1 MEAKIISRRS
11 KLSERSS
18 EMPRKIV
25 QTEPAVIRRM
35 ESEIS
40 LLKQRLN
47 ALEAEVKVIDD
58 DVHEVRPEYLKKLE
72 EIEKTGRFHRFKN
85 IEELRKM
92 IETSD

>member
-1 MEAKIISRRS
+1 MEGKMLKRGLRPEFA
-11 KLSERSS
+11 
-18 EMPRKIV
+18 
-25 QTEPAVIRRM
+25 AIRRM

-72 EIEKTGRFHRFKN
+72 EIEKTGKFHRVKN
-85 IEELRKM
+85 VEEMRKDIE
-92 IETSD
+92 SF